1 MRWERDPVRSLASN
15 GHHMESDSLMR
26 LADNIFYAVSEEQP
40 KGNWSEVES
49 RALTKF
55 LKEVPNME
63 AEAKRKII
71 KAVSPHFQSKF
82 WGVAWHR
89 CRRALES
96 RITDHR
102 CGFPSPH
109 GLSSAGFFGVV
120 ARVLAPP
127 A

>member
-55 LKEVPNME
+55 LK
-63 AEAKRKII
+63 
-71 KAVSPHFQSKF
+71 AVSPHFQSKF

-102 CGFPSPH
+102 CGFPSPR

-120 ARVLAPP
+120 AHVLAPP